1 MLAAH
6 DLLLLQYPLQLL
18 DAPQVLL
25 LPPLGIV
32 MLLSDEMVVVSSTSS
47 YSQRSEG
54 RLTSTE
60 KLPLVSRPWRLSCL
74 W

>member
-6 DLLLLQYPLQLL
+6 DLLLLHYPLQLL

-32 MLLSDEMVVVSSTSS
+32 MLLSDEMVVASSTSS
-47 YSQRSEG
+47 YSQRWEE
-54 RLTSTE
+54 RLTST
-60 KLPLVSRPWRLSCL
+60 LVSRPWRPSCL